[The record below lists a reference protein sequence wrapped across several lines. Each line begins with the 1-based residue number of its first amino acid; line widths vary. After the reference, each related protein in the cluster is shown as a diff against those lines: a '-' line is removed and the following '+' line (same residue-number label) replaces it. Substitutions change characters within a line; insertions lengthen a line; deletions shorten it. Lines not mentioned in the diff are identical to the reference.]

1 MKIIRA
7 KNIHLNLIAP
17 LFDAYRMFYD
27 QPSDLPR
34 AENFIEQR
42 LQNSDSAI
50 FLMTNEEE
58 SEVFGFAQLYPTFT
72 SIATGK
78 IFILND
84 LYIKP
89 DKRKNGFA
97 GEILQFIKQ
106 FAKNE
111 GAIKIVLKTTQSN
124 HVAQKLYESLGYKK
138 DDDFLNYNLL
148 EL

>member
-7 KNIHLNLIAP
+7 KNIHLNLIVP
-17 LFDAYRMFYD
+17 LFDDYRIFYD

-42 LQNSDSAI
+42 LKNSDSVI
-50 FLMTNEEE
+50 FLMTDEEE
-58 SEVFGFAQLYPTFT
+58 SEVFGFAQIYPTFS

-97 GEILQFIKQ
+97 GEILHFIKQ
-106 FAKNE
+106 FARNE
-111 GAIKIVLKTTQSN
+111 GAIKIVLKTARSN
-124 HVAQKLYESLGYKK
+124 HIAQKLYESLGYKK
-138 DDDFLNYNLL
+138 DEEFLNYNLL